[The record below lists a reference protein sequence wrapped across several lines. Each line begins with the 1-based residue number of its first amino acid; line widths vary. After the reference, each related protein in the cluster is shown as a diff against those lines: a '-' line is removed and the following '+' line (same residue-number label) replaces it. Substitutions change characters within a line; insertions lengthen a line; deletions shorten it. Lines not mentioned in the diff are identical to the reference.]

1 MLRILRP
8 AALILTLGCLVHSSR
23 AQAPQ
28 PVPVPLPE
36 AFFPGLK
43 SMLDSA
49 IKQSPRMILRNLD
62 NAMAEQDR
70 IAARS
75 GQLPSIGGS
84 LQYNPLERDY
94 RADVPGYLKTQ
105 QLTYN
110 LTLNQPLYH
119 WGELKA
125 NTRIGELRQKIT
137 QGQTA
142 ESYRLLVQ
150 EIRSRYMAVILA
162 KTVVAREQ
170 LNLAI
175 ARDQLAVAQ
184 QKYEKKVFSDADMFP
199 PHVTFDQ
206 ATLATDKAA
215 EDYRIAKLT
224 LAKLTG
230 TAVLEDSQVPEVIP
244 SVTAAQE
251 RLEGLMTAYVSQKD
265 PKSYALDNLRFQVE
279 VEKLN
284 YTVANARL
292 KPKLNLVLGTTK
304 DQQSY
309 TADISTRYDLQ
320 TYYAGVQVN
329 WSIFDGF
336 NSRSIV
342 KNTLLRRRQ
351 LEQNIEDATTN
362 QLDEVRSEFK
372 QLGFSARGMELAE
385 RLLGSA
391 EAGLHMKEDDL
402 KRGLASDAEVSGAKL
417 SYQYNLIAAF
427 NARAD
432 YLTRTGEFL
441 STILEDPALA
451 NLPQLNDQ

>member
-23 AQAPQ
+23 AQTPQ
-28 PVPVPLPE
+28 PVSVPLPE

-43 SMLDSA
+43 GMLDSA

-70 IAARS
+70 IAARA
-75 GQLPSIGGS
+75 GQLPTIGGS

-94 RADVPGYLKTQ
+94 RADHPGFLKTQ

-142 ESYRLLVQ
+142 DSYRLLVQ
-150 EIRSRYMAVILA
+150 EIRSRYMAVILS
-162 KTVVAREQ
+162 KTVVARDQ

-184 QKYEKKVFSDADMFP
+184 EKYEKKVFSDADMFI
-199 PHVTFDQ
+199 PHLNCDQ
-206 ATLATDKAA
+206 ATLAADKSA
-215 EDYRIAKLT
+215 EDYHTAKLT

-230 TAVLEDSQVPEVIP
+230 TAVLEDSQVPDEIP
-244 SVTAAQE
+244 SVTAAQD
-251 RLEGLMTAYVSQKD
+251 RLEGLMNAYVSQKE
-265 PKSYALDNLRFQVE
+265 PKSYALDNLRSQLEIERF
-279 VEKLN
+279 N

-292 KPKLNLVLGTTK
+292 KPKLNMVLGTSQ

-309 TADISTRYDLQ
+309 TADISTRYQLE
-320 TYYAGVQVN
+320 TYFAGIQVN

-336 NSRSIV
+336 STRSMV
-342 KNTLLRRRQ
+342 KNALLRRRQ

-385 RLLGSA
+385 RVYGSS
-391 EAGLHMKEDDL
+391 EAGLHMKQDDL
-402 KRGLASDAEVSGAKL
+402 KRGLASDAEVSAARL
-417 SYQYNLIAAF
+417 NYYFSQVSAF

-432 YLTRTGEFL
+432 YLTRTSEFL

>member
-8 AALILTLGCLVHSSR
+8 VALVLTLGCLVHSSR

-28 PVPVPLPE
+28 PVSVPLPE

-43 SMLDSA
+43 SILDTA

-62 NAMAEQDR
+62 NALAEQDR
-70 IAARS
+70 IAARA

-94 RADVPGYLKTQ
+94 RADHAGYLKTQ

-110 LTLNQPLYH
+110 LTFNQPLYH

-150 EIRSRYMAVILA
+150 EIRSRYMAVILS

-184 QKYEKKVFSDADMFP
+184 EKYDKKVFSDADMFM
-199 PHVTFDQ
+199 PHLTSDQ
-206 ATLATDKAA
+206 ATLAADRAA
-215 EDYRIAKLT
+215 EDYRSAKLT

-230 TAVLEDSQVPEVIP
+230 TPVLEESQVPDEIP
-244 SVTAAQE
+244 SVTAAQD
-251 RLEGLMTAYVSQKD
+251 RLEGLMNAYVSQKD
-265 PKSYALDNLRFQVE
+265 PKSYALDNLRSQAE

-292 KPKLNLVLGTTK
+292 KPKLNFVMGTTK

-336 NSRSIV
+336 STRSMV
-342 KNTLLRRRQ
+342 KNALLRRRQ

-372 QLGFSARGMELAE
+372 QLGFSARGMELSE
-385 RLLGSA
+385 RLYGSS
-391 EAGLHMKEDDL
+391 EAGLHMEQDNL
-402 KRGLASDAEVSGAKL
+402 KRGLSSEAQVSAAKL
-417 SYQYNLIAAF
+417 NYYFAQVAVF

-432 YLTRTGEFL
+432 YLTRTSEFL
-441 STILEDPALA
+441 STMLEDPALA